1 MIGPT
6 SPVPEDT
13 ASLKRRIEELEEIHR
28 LAQSLTSITSVYKT
42 LEEIGDCSLKLC
54 RAERVAILLLN
65 PVTRESVH
73 SLVRG
78 FSEEQGEIDHLVNSL
93 VAGWVMRHR
102 EPLLTNDVVGML
114 NIKDPGDQIR
124 KLGPTLALP
133 LISGEDILGVIN
145 LVNSRTGRKFSED
158 DLRLLSTIAPLASQ
172 SIKRSQ
178 TETALSEDNQR
189 LQQTIRQQQGYA
201 TLIGESQAMKK
212 VRDTI
217 TQVACTSASVFL
229 IGETGT
235 GKELAAKAIHFQSAR
250 AAKPFLAVNCAAIPE
265 NLFES
270 ELFGHEKGSFTGAAE
285 MKKGKFELANEGTI
299 FLDEISAMPLGLQAK
314 LLRVLEERSF
324 TRVGSSVERKVDV
337 RVISATNKDLR
348 DASRTGDFREDLYHR
363 LNVIP
368 ILLPPLRERRADI
381 PLLASNFLEDLSHG
395 SKRFSADALENL
407 SNMEWRGN
415 VRELRNLVE
424 RISILM
430 AANLITRNDIR
441 TLTSVG
447 RPETTR
453 ELDTILQ
460 QLLRANGSDRDLAE
474 FLEKQ
479 LVTLALKEAGGNMSK
494 AARMLG
500 IHRNSLQRRLEKY
513 NLGKSVIPE

>member
-1 MIGPT
+1 MPDDI
-6 SPVPEDT
+6 

-28 LAQSLTSITSVYKT
+28 LAQSLTLITSVYKT
-42 LEEIGDCSLKLC
+42 LEEIGDCCLKLC

-65 PVTRESVH
+65 PITRESVH

-78 FSEEQGEIDHLVNSL
+78 FSAEQGEIDHLVNSL

-102 EPLLTNDVVGML
+102 APFLTEDLVEKL
-114 NIKDPGDQIR
+114 NIKDPEDQIR
-124 KLGPTLALP
+124 KLGPALALP
-133 LISGEDILGVIN
+133 LFSGEEIIGVIN
-145 LVNSRTGRKFSED
+145 LVNSRVGRKFSED
-158 DLRLLSTIAPLASQ
+158 DLRLLSSVAPLALQ
-172 SIKRSQ
+172 SIRRAQ
-178 TETALSEDNQR
+178 TQTALSEDNQR
-189 LQQTIRQQQGYA
+189 LQQTIRLQHGY
-201 TLIGESQAMKK
+201 TLLIGESQGMRK

-229 IGETGT
+229 RGETGT

-250 AAKPFLAVNCAAIPE
+250 AAKPFMAVNCAAIPE

-285 MKKGKFELANEGTI
+285 MKKGKFELAHEGTI

-314 LLRVLEERSF
+314 LLRVIEERSF
-324 TRVGSSVERKVDV
+324 TRVGSSVERKFDV

-348 DASRTGDFREDLYHR
+348 EASRNGDFREDLYHR

-368 ILLPPLRERRADI
+368 VHLPPLRERRADI
-381 PLLASNFLEDLSHG
+381 PLLASNFLEELSHG
-395 SKRFSADALENL
+395 SKRFSADALDAL

-424 RISILM
+424 RVSILM
-430 AANLITRNDIR
+430 AANLITRSDIQA
-441 TLTSVG
+441 LTFEG
-447 RPETTR
+447 RSETTR

-460 QLLRANGSDRDLAE
+460 QLLRANGTDHDLAE
-474 FLEKQ
+474 SLEKQ
-479 LVTLALKEAGGNMSK
+479 LVTLALKEAAGNMSK
-494 AARMLG
+494 AARLLG

-513 NLGKSVIPE
+513 NLLKETTPE